1 MKVAGMEPE
10 TLYNSSDSWNSIRDT
25 EVLWG
30 TSLGSVSL
38 KGNQRTGQS
47 VNLRSRAHPA
57 TGMEPCIVKWK
68 SMGKTW
74 SLQPSTW
81 DRATWLEVGKKKK
94 QKKKLDAKHCN
105 LLIYSNLSATTTS
118 HPKLQ
123 KSMGNALFL
132 PPQFTQIYLL
142 VGSANTT

>member
-1 MKVAGMEPE
+1 MEVYGE
-10 TLYNSSDSWNSIRDT
+10 DLESAAKHLGQGYLIRSW
-25 EVLWG
+25 E
-30 TSLGSVSL
+30 
-38 KGNQRTGQS
+38 
-47 VNLRSRAHPA
+47 
-57 TGMEPCIVKWK
+57 
-68 SMGKTW
+68 
-74 SLQPSTW
+74 
-81 DRATWLEVGKKKK
+81 KKK
-94 QKKKLDAKHCN
+94 QKKNLDAKHCN